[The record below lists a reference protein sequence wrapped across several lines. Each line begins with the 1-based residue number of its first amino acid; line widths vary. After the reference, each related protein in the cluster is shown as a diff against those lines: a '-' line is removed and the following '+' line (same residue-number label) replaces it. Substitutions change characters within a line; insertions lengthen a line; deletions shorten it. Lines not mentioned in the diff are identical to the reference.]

1 MKSPHPFQ
9 VFFILLALALAAP
22 ASAHKKTDSQWEF
35 SITAAAFEAR
45 ADWIRQ
51 EMDDGQYSGVSPS
64 DRKTVEGDLRRIIHL
79 LKKHDD
85 PSRLS
90 RTDQVRLVN
99 AQERINAIL
108 TGSDANR
115 LVCKLEASVGTR
127 MKTKRCLTMQEWAT
141 VEAASDRM
149 KQDIRLGGGSMVTGG
164 GGGGGLSSGGDL

>member
-1 MKSPHPFQ
+1 MKPAS
-9 VFFILLALALAAP
+9 FIPCLTMLLMLAFLAP

-35 SITAAAFEAR
+35 SITVAEFEER

-108 TGSDANR
+108 TNNDADR

-127 MKTKRCLTMQEWAT
+127 MKTKRCLTVQEWAT
-141 VEAASDRM
+141 VEAAAERM
-149 KQDIRLGGGSMVTGG
+149 KQDMRLGGGSMTTGG
-164 GGGGGLSSGGDL
+164 SGGGAGSAGGDP